1 MTTLRS
7 RIGFEIELTAPPGS
21 SRRTLADR
29 LAADHGGTVDSHLPH
44 RLRAVARARHGP
56 LLAPARP
63 ASPWPTPPAAP
74 SRPSSTT
81 SPSSPTSAAS
91 AEESQ
96 RTSTPP
102 APTRPDDHQ
111 YRVLSDDPRLLRLI
125 ALHTPADTPFDRV
138 LDDVAPL
145 FGSAVETVGDVRR
158 LRDASGASIALAA
171 GLALGRERPCEI
183 VTPPLERDHEAA
195 LEALLGP
202 ARELGFTVPHEAA
215 VHLHLDGAP
224 FRSVRAFGDLVR
236 LFGWWREP
244 LRAALS
250 TNPQCTRLAPLPE
263 ALLELVEQPDAGG
276 ADQPADWSRLQAAA
290 YRTGLTKYVDVNL
303 TQLLTDEPL
312 RDTVEVRILPG
323 TLEAAE
329 ITRRAGLVERLLARC
344 LGPEPIPR
352 PRSADLAASV
362 AELLALAGPE
372 PEPGPESG
380 PGFIP
385 SAENVPVGRR

>member
-29 LAADHGGTVDSHLPH
+29 LAADHGGTVTRTSHTDSEPSLVPGMGHFWHLTPGFSVADAAG
-44 RLRAVARARHGP
+44 RPLASLVDDVTLVADLRREH
-56 LLAPARP
+56 
-63 ASPWPTPPAAP
+63 
-74 SRPSSTT
+74 
-81 SPSSPTSAAS
+81 
-91 AEESQ
+91 EEAQ

-224 FRSVRAFGDLVR
+224 FRSVEAFGDLVR

-250 TNPQCTRLAPLPE
+250 TNPHCTRLAPLPE
-263 ALLELVEQPDAGG
+263 ALLEVVEQPDAGG

-290 YRTGLTKYVDVNL
+290 SRTGLTKYVDVNL